1 MLKTLGA
8 DAKTM
13 AAGRKNMIAGGV
25 LCLLSLSNPFG
36 ITVAEEVNV
45 GAGRDIRGMPDLQ
58 NELKVADE
66 FWDFLGGQGAYLQ
79 LLDIFERVGI
89 ELRPEIDNY
98 FTEYNRP

>member
-1 MLKTLGA
+1 MLY
-8 DAKTM
+8 
-13 AAGRKNMIAGGV
+13 
-25 LCLLSLSNPFG
+25 LLSRLLFELRIILSMTTFYRFFH
-36 ITVAEEVNV
+36 IHTLYIVTQIFIIVCV
-45 GAGRDIRGMPDLQ
+45 RIFRTISMRGMSDLQ

>member
-1 MLKTLGA
+1 M
-8 DAKTM
+8 
-13 AAGRKNMIAGGV
+13 
-25 LCLLSLSNPFG
+25 
-36 ITVAEEVNV
+36 TVAEEVNV
-45 GAGRDIRGMPDLQ
+45 GAGRYIRGMPDLQ